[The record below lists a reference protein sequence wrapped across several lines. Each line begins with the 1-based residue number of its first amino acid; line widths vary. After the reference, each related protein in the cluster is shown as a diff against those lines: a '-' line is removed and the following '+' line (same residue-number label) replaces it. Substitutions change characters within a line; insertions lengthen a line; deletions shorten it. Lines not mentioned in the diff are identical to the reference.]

1 MAHET
6 LTPLVDDIQIPRN
19 AVRAS
24 DATTTS
30 DRTVYPI
37 AVNDIVPF
45 ARRIMDVSQKPTP
58 LSVLK
63 ALGRAIPSRRQFTDW
78 YTNQGISDPSL
89 EASNRSHDYFNGV
102 LDELLEVLTLHSVE
116 ASNERIGDVGAMLEA
131 ETASQ
136 KSLGDLEIESLS
148 QEVPTELLTPD
159 GRTSLPDSGLITE
172 PQPQAVPS
180 QDAYEVEDPAEYV
193 QFAVFNTTK
202 DLHLLRQYIHILLD
216 RYVVKDISLLS
227 LSAIINTAI
236 GAVRRTEKDL
246 MESLP
251 EYSSWEMVMET
262 LVSPPQFEA
271 VITGSSEYIDTTP
284 QKEFLDSLY
293 CLPFE
298 ELRRF
303 RSFIDL
309 DEFPKHLV
317 GQVPILRLEASKIDK
332 IDRWEPDRIVLNEF
346 FREVLSLQSADNKL
360 PTEDELT
367 RGILEVF
374 DAGPIHLWV
383 VFGLQLFLDTQ
394 RMLGNSRTSVLTS
407 GADYCVRRTRHEGIT
422 RTRSIWQYLQE
433 HR

>member
-1 MAHET
+1 MDHEI
-6 LTPLVDDIQIPRN
+6 LTPLVDNIEIPRN
-19 AVRAS
+19 GVRAS
-24 DATTTS
+24 DATTRS

-37 AVNDIVPF
+37 TVNDIVPF

-58 LSVLK
+58 ISVLK

-78 YTNQGISDPSL
+78 YTHQSISDPSL

-102 LDELLEVLTLHSVE
+102 LDELQEVLTFHSVE
-116 ASNERIGDVGAMLEA
+116 ASNEWIGDVGGPQEA
-131 ETASQ
+131 ETAWQ
-136 KSLGDLEIESLS
+136 TSLGDLKIESLS
-148 QEVPTELLTPD
+148 PEIPTELLTPD
-159 GRTSLPDSGLITE
+159 DNASVSDSGLITE

-180 QDAYEVEDPAEYV
+180 QDAYDVEDPAEYV

-216 RYVVKDISLLS
+216 RYVINDISLLS
-227 LSAIINTAI
+227 LSASINTAI

-271 VITGSSEYIDTTP
+271 VFTGSSVYIDTNP
-284 QKEFLDSLY
+284 QKDFLDSLY

-303 RSFIDL
+303 RSSIDL
-309 DEFPKHLV
+309 DEFPRHV
-317 GQVPILRLEASKIDK
+317 EGQVPISRLEASQIDK
-332 IDRWEPDRIVLNEF
+332 IDRWEPDKIVLDEF
-346 FREVLSLQSADNKL
+346 FREIISLQPIDKL

-367 RGILEVF
+367 RGIVEVF
-374 DAGPIHLWV
+374 DGGPIHLWV

-394 RMLGNSRTSVLTS
+394 RMLGNS
-407 GADYCVRRTRHEGIT
+407 
-422 RTRSIWQYLQE
+422 
-433 HR
+433 